1 MKNVLLVLALMFT
14 LSNAF
19 AQSGNPI
26 EATSATTLSPFAT
39 ATRLLESGTV
49 TSLAPFASTIA
60 TAQARGVAGKEQ
72 LKDELVALND
82 DMVAGTV
89 KNIEEVRQ
97 PALKELFAE
106 IAADEAQ
113 MDSINSVIKS
123 GSKLHRIATAVTV
136 SLLAE

>member
-1 MKNVLLVLALMFT
+1 MKNVLIIVALMFA
-14 LSNAF
+14 LGNAF
-19 AQSGNPI
+19 AQSAI

-39 ATRLLESGTV
+39 ATRLMESATV

-60 TAQARGVAGKEQ
+60 TAQARGVAGREQ
-72 LKDELVALND
+72 IKDELVALND
-82 DMVAGTV
+82 DMIAGAV
-89 KNIEEVRQ
+89 KTIDEVRQ

-113 MDSINSVIKS
+113 MSEITAAVKE

-136 SLLAE
+136 ALLVE

>member
-14 LSNAF
+14 ISNAF
-19 AQSGNPI
+19 AQSVI

-60 TAQARGVAGKEQ
+60 SAQARGVAGKEQ

-82 DMVAGTV
+82 DMVSGAV
-89 KNIEEVRQ
+89 KSIDEVRQ

-106 IAADEAQ
+106 ISADEAQ
-113 MDSINSVIKS
+113 MESINSVIKS
-123 GSKLHRIATAVTV
+123 GSKLHRIAAAVTV
-136 SLLAE
+136 SLLIE